1 MSRGRGRVSGGY
13 RISPGS
19 DHWVSGRP
27 AGREM
32 RRMGWKRPRQPL
44 RVGGGA
50 WCKDPKE
57 PGGTGWVGGLRAGRA
72 IRSSRG
78 STGGTPSR
86 TVICQFIGNRGQ
98 RGWPGADC
106 AGAQG
111 RRGASAGWGL
121 LATAAL
127 LAWQGLQASSRPFPW
142 PWAVW
147 HQPGTPG
154 EPWGPFRRQQGP
166 WERKHDSCDRQ
177 DFSTHTPE

>member
-72 IRSSRG
+72 SRSSRG
-78 STGGTPSR
+78 STGGTTFKDSDLPVYRKSR
-86 TVICQFIGNRGQ
+86 AERLAWGRLRRG
-98 RGWPGADC
+98 

-111 RRGASAGWGL
+111 RERRLGAVSHCCPPRLAGPPSEL
-121 LATAAL
+121 P
-127 LAWQGLQASSRPFPW
+127 PFPLALGSLA
-142 PWAVW
+142 PAW
-147 HQPGTPG
+147 HPGG
-154 EPWGPFRRQQGP
+154 ALGALQEAAGALGK
-166 WERKHDSCDRQ
+166 EA
-177 DFSTHTPE
+177 

>member
-111 RRGASAGWGL
+111 RERRLGAVSHCCPPRLAGPPSEL
-121 LATAAL
+121 P
-127 LAWQGLQASSRPFPW
+127 PFPLALGSLA
-142 PWAVW
+142 PAW
-147 HQPGTPG
+147 HPGG
-154 EPWGPFRRQQGP
+154 ALGALQEAAGALGK
-166 WERKHDSCDRQ
+166 EA
-177 DFSTHTPE
+177 